1 MNNTKESYREVEQS
15 IETACSSAGKA
26 LDHESSF
33 PDAPDLVCLSHLR
46 WNFVYQRPQHLL
58 SRCAQKQRVLFI
70 EEPIFGPY
78 PAGRL
83 DVSMDESG
91 VWVVVPHLVGGL
103 SEEAASDVQ

>member
-1 MNNTKESYREVEQS
+1 MNSTKETYCEVRQS
-15 IETACSSAGKA
+15 IETACSSARKD
-26 LDHESSF
+26 LDDDSCF
-33 PDAPDLVCLSHLR
+33 ADAPDLVCLSHLR
-46 WNFVYQRPQHLL
+46 CFVYQRPQHLL

-83 DVSMDESG
+83 DVSMDKSG

-103 SEEAASDVQ
+103 SGSSF